1 MISYVSGIV
10 EYVDTEKVVVDN
22 HGIGISVFM
31 TNDDL
36 SVIGEG
42 EEVKL
47 HTYFNV
53 KEDAMQLYGFQN
65 RENLEMFKLLL
76 TVNKVGPKIALGIL
90 STCSGDMLKMSIV
103 SGDSKTI
110 ASSPGVGAKT
120 AERIVLE
127 LKDKIEIEG
136 VEDFVPE
143 NSSADSSLSNDVVDA
158 LVELGY
164 SKSEAISAVKRID
177 ETEDMSVEDMLK
189 KALMLIG

>member
-53 KEDAMQLYGFQN
+53 KEDAMQLYGFLN

-90 STCSGDMLKMSIV
+90 STCPGDMLKMSIV

-127 LKDKIEIEG
+127 LKDKIEIDG

-143 NSSADSSLSNDVVDA
+143 NGSADSSLSNDVVDA

-177 ETEDMSVEDMLK
+177 ETEDMSVEDILK

>member
-42 EEVKL
+42 EEIKI

-53 KEDAMQLYGFQN
+53 KEDAMQLYGFLN

-90 STCSGDMLKMSIV
+90 STCPGDMLKMSIV

-143 NSSADSSLSNDVVDA
+143 NGSADSSLSNDVVDA

>member
-53 KEDAMQLYGFQN
+53 KEDAMQLYGFLN

-90 STCSGDMLKMSIV
+90 STSPGDMLKMSIV

-143 NSSADSSLSNDVVDA
+143 NGSADSSLSNDVVDA

-177 ETEDMSVEDMLK
+177 ETEDMSVEDILK

>member
-22 HGIGISVFM
+22 NGIGISVFM

-53 KEDAMQLYGFQN
+53 KEDAMQLYGFLN

-90 STCSGDMLKMSIV
+90 STCPGDMLKMSIV

-127 LKDKIEIEG
+127 LKDKIEIDG

-143 NSSADSSLSNDVVDA
+143 NGSADSSLSNDVVDA

>member
-53 KEDAMQLYGFQN
+53 KEDAMQLYGFLN

-90 STCSGDMLKMSIV
+90 STCPGDMLKMSIV

-127 LKDKIEIEG
+127 LKDKIEIDG

-143 NSSADSSLSNDVVDA
+143 NGSADSLLSNDVVDA

-164 SKSEAISAVKRID
+164 LKSEAISAVKRID

>member
-22 HGIGISVFM
+22 NGIGIAVFM
-31 TNDDL
+31 ANDDL

-42 EEVKL
+42 EEIKI

-53 KEDAMQLYGFQN
+53 KEDAMQLYGFLN
-65 RENLEMFKLLL
+65 KESLELFKLLL
-76 TVNKVGPKIALGIL
+76 TVSKVGPKGALSIL
-90 STCSGDMLKMSIV
+90 STCPAEMLKMAIV

-110 ASSPGVGAKT
+110 AAANGIGAKT
-120 AERIVLE
+120 AERVVLE

-136 VEDFVPE
+136 VENFALE
-143 NSSADSSLSNDVVDA
+143 NSAVDSTFTNDIVDA

-164 SKSEAISAVKRID
+164 SKSEALSTVKRID
-177 ETEDMSVEDMLK
+177 LSEDMSEEDILK
-189 KALMLIG
+189 KALIELG

>member
-53 KEDAMQLYGFQN
+53 KEDAMQLYGFLN

-90 STCSGDMLKMSIV
+90 STCPGDMLKMSIV

-127 LKDKIEIEG
+127 LKDKIEIDG

-143 NSSADSSLSNDVVDA
+143 NGSADSSLSNDVVDA

-177 ETEDMSVEDMLK
+177 ETDDMSVEDMLK

>member
-42 EEVKL
+42 EEIKI

-53 KEDAMQLYGFQN
+53 KEDAMQLYGFLN
-65 RENLEMFKLLL
+65 RENLELFKLLL
-76 TVNKVGPKIALGIL
+76 TVNKVGPKGALAIL
-90 STCSGDMLKMSIV
+90 TTCPGEMLKMSIV
-103 SGDSKTI
+103 SGDAKTI
-110 ASSPGVGAKT
+110 ANAQGIGAKT
-120 AERIVLE
+120 AERVVLE
-127 LKDKIEIEG
+127 LKDKIEIDG
-136 VEDFVPE
+136 IEDFVPD
-143 NSSADSSLSNDVVDA
+143 NSSVDNTFANDVVDA

-164 SKSEAISAVKRID
+164 PKSEALATVKRI
-177 ETEDMSVEDMLK
+177 EVTEDMSEEDILK
-189 KALMLIG
+189 IALMQIG

>member
-22 HGIGISVFM
+22 NGIGIAIFM

-42 EEVKL
+42 EEIKI

-53 KEDAMQLYGFQN
+53 KEDAMQLYGFLN
-65 RENLEMFKLLL
+65 KESLELFKLLL
-76 TVNKVGPKIALGIL
+76 TVSKVGPKGALSIL
-90 STCSGDMLKMSIV
+90 STCPAEMLKMAIV

-110 ASSPGVGAKT
+110 ATANGIGAKT
-120 AERIVLE
+120 AERVVLE

-136 VEDFVPE
+136 VEDFVADT
-143 NSSADSSLSNDVVDA
+143 SVSDSAFANDVVDA

-164 SKSEAISAVKRID
+164 SKSEALATVKRID
-177 ETEDMSVEDMLK
+177 LSEEMSEEDILK
-189 KALMLIG
+189 KALIELS

>member
-22 HGIGISVFM
+22 NGIGIAVFM

-42 EEVKL
+42 EEIKI

-53 KEDAMQLYGFQN
+53 KEDAMQLYGFLN
-65 RENLEMFKLLL
+65 KESLELFKLLL
-76 TVNKVGPKIALGIL
+76 TVSKVGPKGALSIL
-90 STCSGDMLKMSIV
+90 STCPAEMLKMSIV
-103 SGDSKTI
+103 SGDAKTI
-110 ASSPGVGAKT
+110 ATANGIGAKT
-120 AERIVLE
+120 AERVVLE

-136 VEDFVPE
+136 VEDFVGDT
-143 NSSADSSLSNDVVDA
+143 SVADSTFANDVVDA

-164 SKSEAISAVKRID
+164 SKSEALSTVKRIEKTD
-177 ETEDMSVEDMLK
+177 DMSEEDLLK
-189 KALMLIG
+189 KALIELG

>member
-10 EYVDTEKVVVDN
+10 EYVDIEKVVVDN

-31 TNDDL
+31 TNEDL

-53 KEDAMQLYGFQN
+53 KEDAMQLYGFLN

-90 STCSGDMLKMSIV
+90 STCPGDMLKMSIV

-136 VEDFVPE
+136 VEAFVSE
-143 NSSADSSLSNDVVDA
+143 NGSSESTVSNDVVDA

-164 SKSEAISAVKRID
+164 SKSESISAVKRI
-177 ETEDMSVEDMLK
+177 ETPKDMSVEDMLK
-189 KALMLIG
+189 KALMIIG

>member
-1 MISYVSGIV
+1 MVSYVSGIV

-53 KEDAMQLYGFQN
+53 KEDAMQLYGFLN

-90 STCSGDMLKMSIV
+90 STCPGDMLKMSIV

-127 LKDKIEIEG
+127 LKDKIEIDG

-143 NSSADSSLSNDVVDA
+143 NGSADSSLSNDVVDA

-177 ETEDMSVEDMLK
+177 ETEDMSVEVMLK

>member
-53 KEDAMQLYGFQN
+53 KEDAMQLYGFLN

-90 STCSGDMLKMSIV
+90 STCPGDMLKMSIV

-143 NSSADSSLSNDVVDA
+143 NGSADSSLSNDVVDA

-189 KALMLIG
+189 KALMLIS

>member
-42 EEVKL
+42 EEIKI

-53 KEDAMQLYGFQN
+53 KEDMMQLYGFLN
-65 RENLEMFKLLL
+65 RENLELFKLLL
-76 TVNKVGPKIALGIL
+76 TVNKVGPKGALAIL
-90 STCSGDMLKMSIV
+90 TTCPGEMLKMSIV
-103 SGDSKTI
+103 SGDAKTI
-110 ASSPGVGAKT
+110 ANAQGIGAKT
-120 AERIVLE
+120 AERVVLE

-136 VEDFVPE
+136 IEDFVPD
-143 NSSADSSLSNDVVDA
+143 NSSEDSTVANDIVDA

-164 SKSEAISAVKRID
+164 PKSEALATVKRI
-177 ETEDMSVEDMLK
+177 EVTEDMSEEDILK
-189 KALMLIG
+189 IALMQIG

>member
-10 EYVDTEKVVVDN
+10 EYVDTEKVIVDN

-42 EEVKL
+42 EEIKI

-53 KEDAMQLYGFQN
+53 KEDAMQLYGFLN

-76 TVNKVGPKIALGIL
+76 TVNKVGPKGALAIL
-90 STCSGDMLKMSIV
+90 TTCPGDMLKMSIV
-103 SGDSKTI
+103 SGDAKTI
-110 ASSPGVGAKT
+110 SNAPGIGAKT
-120 AERIVLE
+120 AERVVLE

-136 VEDFVPE
+136 VEDFMPD
-143 NSSADSSLSNDVVDA
+143 NSSVDASVTNVVVDA

-164 SKSEAISAVKRID
+164 PKSEALSTVKRI
-177 ETEDMSVEDMLK
+177 EVTEDMSEEDILK
-189 KALMLIG
+189 IALMQIG

>member
-53 KEDAMQLYGFQN
+53 KEDAMQLYGFLN

-90 STCSGDMLKMSIV
+90 STCPGDMLKMSIV

-143 NSSADSSLSNDVVDA
+143 KGSADSSLFNDVVDA

>member
-10 EYVDTEKVVVDN
+10 EYVDAEKVVVDN

-42 EEVKL
+42 EEIKI

-53 KEDAMQLYGFQN
+53 KEDMMQLYGFLN
-65 RENLEMFKLLL
+65 RENLELFKLLL
-76 TVNKVGPKIALGIL
+76 TVNKVGPKGALAIL
-90 STCSGDMLKMSIV
+90 TTCPGEMLKMSIV
-103 SGDSKTI
+103 SGDAKTI
-110 ASSPGVGAKT
+110 ANAQGIGAKT
-120 AERIVLE
+120 AERVVLE

-136 VEDFVPE
+136 IEDFVPD
-143 NSSADSSLSNDVVDA
+143 NSSVDTTVTNDIVDA

-164 SKSEAISAVKRID
+164 PKSEALATVKRIEITD
-177 ETEDMSVEDMLK
+177 DMSEEDILK
-189 KALMLIG
+189 IALMQIG

>member
-53 KEDAMQLYGFQN
+53 KEDAMQLYGFLN

-90 STCSGDMLKMSIV
+90 STCPGDMLKMSIV

>member
-22 HGIGISVFM
+22 NGIGIAIFM

-42 EEVKL
+42 EEIKI

-53 KEDAMQLYGFQN
+53 KEDAMQLYGFLN
-65 RENLEMFKLLL
+65 KESLELFKLLL
-76 TVNKVGPKIALGIL
+76 TVSKVGPKGALSIL
-90 STCSGDMLKMSIV
+90 STCPAEMLKMAIV

-110 ASSPGVGAKT
+110 ATANGIGAKT
-120 AERIVLE
+120 AERVVLE

-136 VEDFVPE
+136 VEDFVADT
-143 NSSADSSLSNDVVDA
+143 SASDSAFANDVVDA

-164 SKSEAISAVKRID
+164 SKSEALATVKRID
-177 ETEDMSVEDMLK
+177 LSEEMSEEDILK
-189 KALMLIG
+189 KALIELS

>member
-53 KEDAMQLYGFQN
+53 KEDAMQLYGFLN

-90 STCSGDMLKMSIV
+90 STCPGDMLKMSIV

-127 LKDKIEIEG
+127 LKDKIEIDG

-143 NSSADSSLSNDVVDA
+143 NGSADSSLSNDVVDA

>member
-10 EYVDTEKVVVDN
+10 EYVDTEKVIVDN

-42 EEVKL
+42 EEIKI

-53 KEDAMQLYGFQN
+53 KEDAMQLYGFLN

-76 TVNKVGPKIALGIL
+76 TVNKVGPKGALAIL
-90 STCSGDMLKMSIV
+90 STCPGDMLKMSIV
-103 SGDSKTI
+103 SSDAKTI
-110 ASSPGVGAKT
+110 ANAPGIGAKT
-120 AERIVLE
+120 AERVVLE

-136 VEDFVPE
+136 VEDFMPE
-143 NSSADSSLSNDVVDA
+143 GSAADTAVTNVVVDA

-164 SKSEAISAVKRID
+164 PKSEALSTVKRI
-177 ETEDMSVEDMLK
+177 EITEDMSEEDILK
-189 KALMLIG
+189 IALMNIG

>member
-53 KEDAMQLYGFQN
+53 KEDAMQLYGFLN

-90 STCSGDMLKMSIV
+90 STCPGDMLKMSIV

-110 ASSPGVGAKT
+110 ANAPGIGAKT
-120 AERIVLE
+120 AERVVLE

-136 VEDFVPE
+136 VEDFMPE
-143 NSSADSSLSNDVVDA
+143 GSVADTSITNVVVDA

-164 SKSEAISAVKRID
+164 PKSEALSTVKRIEITD
-177 ETEDMSVEDMLK
+177 DMSEEDILK
-189 KALMLIG
+189 IALMNIG

>member
-36 SVIGEG
+36 IVIGEG

-53 KEDAMQLYGFQN
+53 KEDAMQLYGFLN

-90 STCSGDMLKMSIV
+90 STCPGDMLKMSIV

-127 LKDKIEIEG
+127 LKDKIEIDG

-143 NSSADSSLSNDVVDA
+143 NGSADSSLSNDVVDA

>member
-53 KEDAMQLYGFQN
+53 KEDAMQLYGFLN

-90 STCSGDMLKMSIV
+90 STCPGDMLKMSIV

-127 LKDKIEIEG
+127 LKDKIEIDG

-143 NSSADSSLSNDVVDA
+143 NGSVDSSLSNDVVDA

>member
-53 KEDAMQLYGFQN
+53 KEDAMQLYGFLN

-127 LKDKIEIEG
+127 LKDKIEIDCSG
-136 VEDFVPE
+136 YF
-143 NSSADSSLSNDVVDA
+143 LIGGVDA
-158 LVELGY
+158 SLYYYYIVEIEGKIENKEIIY
-164 SKSEAISAVKRID
+164 NSEVHNG
-177 ETEDMSVEDMLK
+177 LW
-189 KALMLIG
+189 

>member
-22 HGIGISVFM
+22 NGIGISVFM

-53 KEDAMQLYGFQN
+53 KEDAMQLYGFLN

-90 STCSGDMLKMSIV
+90 STCPGDMLKMSIV

-143 NSSADSSLSNDVVDA
+143 NSSAESSLSNDVVDA

-164 SKSEAISAVKRID
+164 SKSEAISAVKRI
-177 ETEDMSVEDMLK
+177 EMAEDMSVEDMLK
-189 KALMLIG
+189 EALMLIG

>member
-53 KEDAMQLYGFQN
+53 KEDAMQLYGFLN

-90 STCSGDMLKMSIV
+90 STCPGDMLKMSIV

-136 VEDFVPE
+136 VEDFVQE
-143 NSSADSSLSNDVVDA
+143 NGSADSSLSNDVVDA

-189 KALMLIG
+189 KALMLID

>member
-53 KEDAMQLYGFQN
+53 KEDAMQLYGFLN

-90 STCSGDMLKMSIV
+90 STCPGDMLKMSIV
-103 SGDSKTI
+103 SGNSKTI

-127 LKDKIEIEG
+127 LKDKIEIDG

-143 NSSADSSLSNDVVDA
+143 NGSADSSLSNDVVDA

-177 ETEDMSVEDMLK
+177 ETEDMRVEDMLK

>member
-22 HGIGISVFM
+22 NGIGISVFM

-42 EEVKL
+42 EEIKI

-53 KEDAMQLYGFQN
+53 KEDLMQLYGFLN
-65 RENLEMFKLLL
+65 HENLELFKLLL
-76 TVNKVGPKIALGIL
+76 TVNKVGPKGALAIL
-90 STCSGDMLKMSIV
+90 STCSGEMLKMSIV
-103 SGDSKTI
+103 SGDAKTI
-110 ASSPGVGAKT
+110 ANAPGIGAKT

-136 VEDFVPE
+136 IEDFKAVE
-143 NSSADSSLSNDVVDA
+143 SSNDSGAANDVIDA
-158 LVELGY
+158 LVGLGY
-164 SKSEAISAVKRID
+164 SKSEVLSTVKQID
-177 ETEDMSVEDMLK
+177 ITDDMSEEDILK
-189 KALMLIG
+189 KALMELG